1 MLTPLQLAVDNHA
14 KVLVRVYPVKL
25 SLSEGVGIQDLLS
38 FIGNP
43 EGIIFGEI
51 HSKLPGFCPLNE
63 S

>member
-43 EGIIFGEI
+43 EGFTFGEI
-51 HSKLPGFCPLNE
+51 HSRFL
-63 S
+63 ST